1 MLASIS
7 WPNWPRYGRYFAGAW
22 GWRHMS
28 PARVAAV
35 GGGATFV
42 LAAVVGVLGNQL
54 AADAV
59 WAWVAFV
66 AAMIVGAVVT
76 AWVAHHAA
84 TDQPGSSGGGVRN
97 RVGDVSARDHGQATG
112 INYGTVTGDR
122 SVGDDPA

>member
-1 MLASIS
+1 
-7 WPNWPRYGRYFAGAW
+7 
-22 GWRHMS
+22 MS
-28 PARVAAV
+28 PARVTTV
-35 GGGATFV
+35 GGGTTFV
-42 LAAVVGVLGNQL
+42 LAAVAGALGNQL

-122 SVGDDPA
+122 SVGDDPATR

>member
-1 MLASIS
+1 
-7 WPNWPRYGRYFAGAW
+7 
-22 GWRHMS
+22 MS

-42 LAAVVGVLGNQL
+42 LAAVAGVLGNQL

-66 AAMIVGAVVT
+66 AMLIVGSAVT

-84 TDQPGSSGGGVRN
+84 TDQPGSSGGEVRN
-97 RVGDVSARDHGQATG
+97 RVGRVSAQDHGQATG
-112 INYGTVTGDR
+112 INYGAVTRDR
-122 SVGDDPA
+122 SVGDDPATR